1 MENKNKIL
9 KSGTL
14 AERSGVYARVGV
26 RGEKLGTE
34 ITAVAGTPLPP
45 TRNPGEGFVLVKA
58 AKHKK

>member
-1 MENKNKIL
+1 MKSKSKIFN
-9 KSGTL
+9 SGTL

-26 RGEKLGTE
+26 RGGKLGTE

-45 TRNPGEGFVLVKA
+45 TRNPGEGFVLVRA